1 MMIFESQVGK
11 KMMNTQT
18 RNGFTLIELLLV
30 LVILASLTA
39 IVAPKFTN
47 RAKEA
52 KITQA
57 RTQISQFSTAL
68 DAFNIDLGRFP
79 TTTEGLDALVEK
91 PTGLDKWREPYLS
104 RRTTIPLD
112 PWGKPY
118 IYKCP
123 GQHNQYEFDLS
134 SWGPDMKAG
143 GGDDI
148 DNWSDEGDAAT
159 IDR

>member
-1 MMIFESQVGK
+1 
-11 KMMNTQT
+11 MNRQT

-52 KITQA
+52 KVTQA
-57 RTQISQFSTAL
+57 RTQVSQFGTAL
-68 DAFNIDLGRFP
+68 DAFNIDVGRFP
-79 TTTEGLDALVEK
+79 TTTEGLKALVQK
-91 PTGLDKWREPYLS
+91 PAGLNQWQEPYLS
-104 RRTTIPLD
+104 RRTTVPQD
-112 PWGKPY
+112 PWGNEY
-118 IYKCP
+118 IYRCP

-134 SWGPDMKAG
+134 SWGPDQKSG

-148 DNWSDEGDAAT
+148 TNWSDEGTAGT